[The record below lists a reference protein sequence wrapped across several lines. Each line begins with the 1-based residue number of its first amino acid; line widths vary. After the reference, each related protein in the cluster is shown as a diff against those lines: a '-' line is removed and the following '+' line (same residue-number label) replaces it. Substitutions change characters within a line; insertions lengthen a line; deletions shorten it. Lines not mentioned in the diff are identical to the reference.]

1 MRVRVPPWLQ
11 SATVYTQVSQ
21 KQLDNASGWFSEG
34 FEALVTL
41 WIAIICAEL
50 FNQGAWQRVFAA
62 KTDRDMRIGFGV
74 GGVMIFLLMLFFG
87 IMGMIAYARD
97 RESYDNFQKLGYL
110 SIFDLI
116 RNLPQFWHY
125 VTLILLTTLAASSID
140 TLQNALASVLSH
152 DLIKHK
158 LSPNWS
164 RLVVIALNIGA
175 VIMANRRYEVVP
187 LFLVADLVCA
197 TCVFPLFL
205 GIRTEDWEVGPI
217 KIPAPTELGAFL
229 GAISAMVAVIV
240 NGEVNNV
247 NKAINPYTG
256 KVYDRSALSYFWL
269 IQNPTEDCALCGKKT
284 MVTFIIVPLVGLF
297 FTFFWSALDVF
308 VSGKYARKPF
318 CFIPRL
324 DDIDEEVPLVKD
336 DDEKKAEPLEA

>member
-1 MRVRVPPWLQ
+1 
-11 SATVYTQVSQ
+11 
-21 KQLDNASGWFSEG
+21 
-34 FEALVTL
+34 
-41 WIAIICAEL
+41 
-50 FNQGAWQRVFAA
+50 
-62 KTDRDMRIGFGV
+62 
-74 GGVMIFLLMLFFG
+74 
-87 IMGMIAYARD
+87 MG
-97 RESYDNFQKLGYL
+97 
-110 SIFDLI
+110 
-116 RNLPQFWHY
+116 
-125 VTLILLTTLAASSID
+125 
-140 TLQNALASVLSH
+140 

-205 GIRTEDWEVGPI
+205 GIRTEDWEIGSI

-229 GAISAMVAVIV
+229 GAISAMVAVII

-256 KVYDRSALSYFWL
+256 KVYDRSALAYFWL
-269 IQNPTEDCALCGKKT
+269 IQNPTETCALCGTKT
-284 MVTFIIVPLVGLF
+284 MV
-297 FTFFWSALDVF
+297 TFFWSALDVF

-324 DDIDEEVPLVKD
+324 DDVDEEVPLVKD
-336 DDEKKAEPLEA
+336 DEKKDEEPLEA